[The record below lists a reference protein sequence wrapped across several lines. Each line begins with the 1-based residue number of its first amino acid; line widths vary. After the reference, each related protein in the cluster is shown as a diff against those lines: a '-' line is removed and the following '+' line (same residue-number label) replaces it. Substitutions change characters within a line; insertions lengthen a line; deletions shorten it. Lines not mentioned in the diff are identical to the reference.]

1 MPGPAARLTDPTA
14 HGGVITG
21 PGCPTVLIGGMPAVR
36 VGDMQACP
44 LVNPAPVPPPHAT
57 GPVGPP
63 GVPTVLIGGMPAATL
78 GDMTICAGPPGTIA
92 MGCPTV
98 LIGTGGGGGGSASA
112 GGGAAAAAIA
122 GGISAV
128 AGEPG
133 PQSEGPHWFDI
144 QFVDSAGLP
153 VTEVPYKLTPPDGSA
168 AKGVLTG
175 DGHIRRG
182 GLADQ
187 GNFTVNL
194 YSVYNAKWS
203 KDSARMGDPVV
214 LSAQTMGF
222 ENGTTAVFSIFK
234 RDMHGGDELVS
245 ELKSEVQGDK
255 IKADWTYDFDPQ
267 QDPSDP
273 QRQNYSYPD
282 YYFFVHVEEQKA
294 RSGLLLYQDWIEIR
308 LLDHQHKPVPNKK
321 YKLYLASGEIRKG
334 RLDGNGYKK
343 EEKIPPGNCRVE
355 FEDL

>member
-1 MPGPAARLTDPTA
+1 MRAL
-14 HGGVITG
+14 
-21 PGCPTVLIGGMPAVR
+21 
-36 VGDMQACP
+36 
-44 LVNPAPVPPPHAT
+44 
-57 GPVGPP
+57 
-63 GVPTVLIGGMPAATL
+63 
-78 GDMTICAGPPGTIA
+78 
-92 MGCPTV
+92 
-98 LIGTGGGGGGSASA
+98 S
-112 GGGAAAAAIA
+112 
-122 GGISAV
+122 
-128 AGEPG
+128 
-133 PQSEGPHWFDI
+133 
-144 QFVDSAGLP
+144 
-153 VTEVPYKLTPPDGSA
+153 
-168 AKGVLTG
+168 
-175 DGHIRRG
+175 
-182 GLADQ
+182 DQ